1 MTERSRSIG
10 ERGETFMGEHGD
22 GKDGTEG
29 DKKQT
34 PKESDGQWTRPVPPK
49 K

>member
-1 MTERSRSIG
+1 
-10 ERGETFMGEHGD
+10 MGEHGD
-22 GKDGTEG
+22 GKGGTEG
-29 DKKQT
+29 DQKQT